1 MVNLVALTRIKN
13 QESLVNEI
21 IIQLSQA
28 ILEGDFK
35 PGDKLLSE
43 AQLCEKLGVGRNS
56 LREAIKMLNAI
67 GVLETK
73 RGQGTFLAK
82 EISHDVFNPLIFKL
96 ILEPKSAKDIY
107 ELRILLETIII
118 LMAIKK
124 ADDKD
129 IESAKN
135 VLLEVKKLLEH
146 NSTDIDRF
154 VKLDIKFHMVIA
166 KSTHNYLV
174 ETILDTIMV
183 IFEPFIKKVL
193 SSENGIQ
200 ISVINHENLIKI
212 IEEKNS
218 LEAMNVVIKSLH
230 EFMD

>member
-28 ILEGDFK
+28 ILEGDLK

-96 ILEPKSAKDIY
+96 ILEPKCAKDIY
-107 ELRILLETIII
+107 ELRVLLETMVI

-124 ADDKD
+124 QQLR
-129 IESAKN
+129 I
-135 VLLEVKKLLEH
+135 
-146 NSTDIDRF
+146 
-154 VKLDIKFHMVIA
+154 
-166 KSTHNYLV
+166 
-174 ETILDTIMV
+174 
-183 IFEPFIKKVL
+183 
-193 SSENGIQ
+193 
-200 ISVINHENLIKI
+200 
-212 IEEKNS
+212 
-218 LEAMNVVIKSLH
+218 
-230 EFMD
+230 

>member
-135 VLLEVKKLLEH
+135 VLLEVKKLLEQ

-166 KSTHNYLV
+166 KSKHNYLV

>member
-35 PGDKLLSE
+35 PRDKLLSE

-96 ILEPKSAKDIY
+96 ILEPKVQKIF
-107 ELRILLETIII
+107 
-118 LMAIKK
+118 M
-124 ADDKD
+124 
-129 IESAKN
+129 
-135 VLLEVKKLLEH
+135 
-146 NSTDIDRF
+146 
-154 VKLDIKFHMVIA
+154 
-166 KSTHNYLV
+166 NYV
-174 ETILDTIMV
+174 YY
-183 IFEPFIKKVL
+183 
-193 SSENGIQ
+193 
-200 ISVINHENLIKI
+200 
-212 IEEKNS
+212 
-218 LEAMNVVIKSLH
+218 
-230 EFMD
+230 

>member
-82 EISHDVFNPLIFKL
+82 EISHDVFNPLIFKS
-96 ILEPKSAKDIY
+96 KCAKDIY
-107 ELRILLETIII
+107 ELRVLLETMVI

-124 ADDKD
+124 ATAEDITEVKTIVLKTKELLENGHNN
-129 IESAKN
+129 IESFVELDMQFHLTVAK
-135 VLLEVKKLLEH
+135 
-146 NSTDIDRF
+146 
-154 VKLDIKFHMVIA
+154 A
-166 KSTHNYLV
+166 THNHLV
-174 ETILDTIMV
+174 ETILATVIT

-193 SSENGIQ
+193 LSENGISLS
-200 ISVINHENLIKI
+200 IKNHTNLIQI
-212 IEEKNS
+212 IEQKNII
-218 LEAMNVVIKSLH
+218 EAMNAVKKSLD
-230 EFMD
+230 EFMY

>member
-135 VLLEVKKLLEH
+135 VLLEVKKLLEQ

-193 SSENGIQ
+193 SRDRK
-200 ISVINHENLIKI
+200 SV
-212 IEEKNS
+212 
-218 LEAMNVVIKSLH
+218 V
-230 EFMD
+230 

>member
-135 VLLEVKKLLEH
+135 VLLEVKKLLEQ

-200 ISVINHENLIKI
+200 ISVINHENLIEI

>member
-67 GVLETK
+67 GV
-73 RGQGTFLAK
+73 
-82 EISHDVFNPLIFKL
+82 
-96 ILEPKSAKDIY
+96 Y

-135 VLLEVKKLLEH
+135 VLLEVKKLLEQ

>member
-135 VLLEVKKLLEH
+135 VLLEVKKLLEQ

-193 SSENGIQ
+193 SSENGMQ

>member
-135 VLLEVKKLLEH
+135 VLLEVKKLLEQ

-183 IFEPFIKKVL
+183 IFEPFIKRVL

>member
-56 LREAIKMLNAI
+56 LREAIKMLNAT

-135 VLLEVKKLLEH
+135 VLLEVKKLLEQ

>member
-35 PGDKLLSE
+35 PRDKLLSE
-43 AQLCEKLGVGRNS
+43 AQLCEKLGVGGNS

-135 VLLEVKKLLEH
+135 VLLEVKKLLEQ

>member
-135 VLLEVKKLLEH
+135 VLLEVKKLLEQ

>member
-82 EISHDVFNPLIFKL
+82 KISHDVFNPLIFKL

-135 VLLEVKKLLEH
+135 VLLEVKKLLEQ

>member
-135 VLLEVKKLLEH
+135 VLLEVKELLEQ
-146 NSTDIDRF
+146 NSQDIDRF

-174 ETILDTIMV
+174 ETILDTIMA

-200 ISVINHENLIKI
+200 ISVINHEKLIKV

>member
-1 MVNLVALTRIKN
+1 
-13 QESLVNEI
+13 
-21 IIQLSQA
+21 
-28 ILEGDFK
+28 
-35 PGDKLLSE
+35 
-43 AQLCEKLGVGRNS
+43 
-56 LREAIKMLNAI
+56 
-67 GVLETK
+67 
-73 RGQGTFLAK
+73 
-82 EISHDVFNPLIFKL
+82 
-96 ILEPKSAKDIY
+96 
-107 ELRILLETIII
+107 
-118 LMAIKK
+118 MAIKK

-135 VLLEVKKLLEH
+135 VLLEVKKLLEQ

>member
-82 EISHDVFNPLIFKL
+82 EISHDVFNPLNFKL

-135 VLLEVKKLLEH
+135 VLLEVKKLLEQ

>member
-35 PGDKLLSE
+35 PRDKLLSE

-135 VLLEVKKLLEH
+135 VLLEVKKLLEQ

>member
-96 ILEPKSAKDIY
+96 ILEPKCAKDIY
-107 ELRILLETIII
+107 ELRVLLETMVI

-124 ADDKD
+124 ATAEDITEVKTIVLKTKELLENGHDN
-129 IESAKN
+129 IESFVELDMQFHLTVAK
-135 VLLEVKKLLEH
+135 
-146 NSTDIDRF
+146 
-154 VKLDIKFHMVIA
+154 A
-166 KSTHNYLV
+166 THNHLV
-174 ETILDTIMV
+174 ETILATVIT

-193 SSENGIQ
+193 LSENGISLS
-200 ISVINHENLIKI
+200 IKNHTNLIQI
-212 IEEKNS
+212 IEQKNTI
-218 LEAMNVVIKSLH
+218 EAMNAVKKSLD
-230 EFMD
+230 EFMY

>member
-43 AQLCEKLGVGRNS
+43 AQLGVGRNS

-96 ILEPKSAKDIY
+96 ILEPKCAKDIY
-107 ELRILLETIII
+107 ELRVLLETMVI

-124 ADDKD
+124 QQLR
-129 IESAKN
+129 I
-135 VLLEVKKLLEH
+135 
-146 NSTDIDRF
+146 
-154 VKLDIKFHMVIA
+154 
-166 KSTHNYLV
+166 
-174 ETILDTIMV
+174 
-183 IFEPFIKKVL
+183 
-193 SSENGIQ
+193 
-200 ISVINHENLIKI
+200 
-212 IEEKNS
+212 
-218 LEAMNVVIKSLH
+218 
-230 EFMD
+230 

>member
-135 VLLEVKKLLEH
+135 VLLEVKKLLEQ

-166 KSTHNYLV
+166 KPTHNYLV

>member
-135 VLLEVKKLLEH
+135 VLLEVKKLLEQ

-218 LEAMNVVIKSLH
+218 LETMNVVIKSLH

>member
-135 VLLEVKKLLEH
+135 VLLEVKKLLEQ

-200 ISVINHENLIKI
+200 ISVINHEKLIKI

>member
-96 ILEPKSAKDIY
+96 ILEPKCAKDIY
-107 ELRILLETIII
+107 ELRVLLETMVI

-124 ADDKD
+124 ATAEDITEVKTIVLKTKELLENGHDN
-129 IESAKN
+129 IESFVELDMQFVAK
-135 VLLEVKKLLEH
+135 
-146 NSTDIDRF
+146 
-154 VKLDIKFHMVIA
+154 A
-166 KSTHNYLV
+166 THNHLV
-174 ETILDTIMV
+174 ETILATVIT

-193 SSENGIQ
+193 LSESGISLSIKNHTNLIQ
-200 ISVINHENLIKI
+200 IIEQKNI
-212 IEEKNS
+212 I
-218 LEAMNVVIKSLH
+218 EAMNAVKKSLD
-230 EFMD
+230 EFMY

>member
-135 VLLEVKKLLEH
+135 VLLEVKKLLEQ

-193 SSENGIQ
+193 SSENGIE